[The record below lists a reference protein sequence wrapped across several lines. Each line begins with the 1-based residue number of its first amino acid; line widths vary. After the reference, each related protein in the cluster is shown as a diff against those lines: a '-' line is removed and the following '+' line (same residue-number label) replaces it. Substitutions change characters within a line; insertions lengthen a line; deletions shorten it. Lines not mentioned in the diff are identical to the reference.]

1 MSKIQNLV
9 GNTSTRS
16 LFKEPHSNPIEKFLE
31 LIPYSESVLDPLK
44 LDELRLVMMGC
55 GYEALYVSNSLV
67 IMLLND
73 LHKAG
78 LVELK
83 EITWP
88 NTLGSLVIMKRNLHG
103 E

>member
-1 MSKIQNLV
+1 MSKTQNPATT
-9 GNTSTRS
+9 TSTKS
-16 LFKEPHSNPIEKFLE
+16 LFKEPHSNPVPKILE

-44 LDELRLVMMGC
+44 LDEMRLVMIGA
-55 GYEALYVSNSLV
+55 GYEVMFVSNSLV

-78 LVELK
+78 MVELK

-88 NTLGSLVIMKRNLHG
+88 NTLGSLVIMKRIMNG
-103 E
+103 

>member
-1 MSKIQNLV
+1 MSKTQNPATT
-9 GNTSTRS
+9 TSIKS
-16 LFKEPHSNPIEKFLE
+16 SFKEPHSNPISKILE

-44 LDELRLVMMGC
+44 LDEMRLVLIGS
-55 GYEALYVSNSLV
+55 GYDVLFVSNSLV

-78 LVELK
+78 MVELK

-88 NTLGSLVIMKRNLHG
+88 NTLGSLVIMKRILNG
-103 E
+103 

>member
-1 MSKIQNLV
+1 MSKIPNPATT
-9 GNTSTRS
+9 TSIKS
-16 LFKEPHSNPIEKFLE
+16 SFKEPHSNPIHKILE

-44 LDELRLVMMGC
+44 LDEMRLVMIGS
-55 GYEALYVSNSLV
+55 GYEVMFVSNSLV
-67 IMLLND
+67 IMMLND

-88 NTLGSLVIMKRNLHG
+88 NTLGSLVIMKRILNG
-103 E
+103 

>member
-1 MSKIQNLV
+1 MSKTQNPV
-9 GNTSTRS
+9 VTTSTKN
-16 LFKEPHSNPIEKFLE
+16 LFKEPHSNPISKILE

-44 LDELRLVMMGC
+44 MDEMRLVMISA
-55 GYEALYVSNSLV
+55 GYDILFVSNSLI

-88 NTLGSLVIMKRNLHG
+88 NTLGSLVIMKRIMNG
-103 E
+103 

>member
-1 MSKIQNLV
+1 MSKTQIPV
-9 GNTSTRS
+9 TSTSTKS
-16 LFKEPHSNPIEKFLE
+16 LFKEPHSNPVNKILE

-44 LDELRLVMMGC
+44 LDEMRLVMIGS
-55 GYEALYVSNSLV
+55 GYDVLFVSNSLV

-88 NTLGSLVIMKRNLHG
+88 NTLGSLVIMKRILNG
-103 E
+103 